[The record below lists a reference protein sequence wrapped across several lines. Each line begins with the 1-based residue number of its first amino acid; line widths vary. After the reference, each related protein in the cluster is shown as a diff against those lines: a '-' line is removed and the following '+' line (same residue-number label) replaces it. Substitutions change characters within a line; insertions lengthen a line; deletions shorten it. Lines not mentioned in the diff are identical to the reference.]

1 MGYLFISVVRDQ
13 PNIQKICR
21 LSCLPSSLVFV
32 GFFHR
37 DPVPKAEEG
46 AVTPGGPGSG
56 RMRFFSM
63 KRTSSQHSFDT
74 TSVDG
79 SGPEDG
85 LSVDSDGSDGF
96 VMLTD
101 SGKALGF
108 SSPHPHLT
116 GVIALCHRQHIH
128 AVFLW
133 NHFCC
138 SLFLNLLRSCLTVAL
153 SAFVGAFCL
162 RQGG

>member
-1 MGYLFISVVRDQ
+1 M
-13 PNIQKICR
+13 
-21 LSCLPSSLVFV
+21 
-32 GFFHR
+32 
-37 DPVPKAEEG
+37 
-46 AVTPGGPGSG
+46 TPGGAGSG

-85 LSVDSDGSDGF
+85 LSMDSDGSDGF

-108 SSPHPHLT
+108 SFAPPSSH
-116 GVIALCHRQHIH
+116 GVMALCQGNSSM
-128 AVFLW
+128 L
-133 NHFCC
+133 HFYGITFAAPC
-138 SLFLNLLRSCLTVAL
+138 S
-153 SAFVGAFCL
+153 
-162 RQGG
+162 

>member
-1 MGYLFISVVRDQ
+1 M
-13 PNIQKICR
+13 
-21 LSCLPSSLVFV
+21 
-32 GFFHR
+32 
-37 DPVPKAEEG
+37 PKAEEG
-46 AVTPGGPGSG
+46 AVTPGGAGSG
-56 RMRFFSM
+56 RLRFFSM

-108 SSPHPHLT
+108 SVPTLISQ
-116 GVIALCHRQHIH
+116 GDALCHRQLI
-128 AVFLW
+128 L
-133 NHFCC
+133 C
-138 SLFLNLLRSCLTVAL
+138 SHGITFAAPC
-153 SAFVGAFCL
+153 F
-162 RQGG
+162 

>member
-1 MGYLFISVVRDQ
+1 M
-13 PNIQKICR
+13 
-21 LSCLPSSLVFV
+21 
-32 GFFHR
+32 
-37 DPVPKAEEG
+37 PKAEEG
-46 AVTPGGPGSG
+46 AVTPGGAGSG

-85 LSVDSDGSDGF
+85 LSLDSDGSDGF

-108 SSPHPHLT
+108 SSPQPHLT
-116 GVIALCHRQHIH
+116 GVIALCHRQHIM
-128 AVFLW
+128 L
-133 NHFCC
+133 C
-138 SLFLNLLRSCLTVAL
+138 SCGITFTAPC
-153 SAFVGAFCL
+153 F
-162 RQGG
+162 

>member
-1 MGYLFISVVRDQ
+1 M
-13 PNIQKICR
+13 
-21 LSCLPSSLVFV
+21 
-32 GFFHR
+32 
-37 DPVPKAEEG
+37 PKAEEG
-46 AVTPGGPGSG
+46 AVTPGGAGSG

-85 LSVDSDGSDGF
+85 LSMDSDGSDGF

-108 SSPHPHLT
+108 SFAPPSS
-116 GVIALCHRQHIH
+116 HRDDGFVPGQLIH
-128 AVFLW
+128 AAFLW

-138 SLFLNLLRSCLTVAL
+138 SLFLKVLRSSLTVAL
-153 SAFVGAFCL
+153 SAFVGAFSL
-162 RQGG
+162 R